1 MSNSSVFWVLF
12 MQTGAIGLYLLYKY
26 TESEPDIAGDTGDE
40 RGLGDLA
47 CEGGR
52 MAFVHD

>member
-1 MSNSSVFWVLF
+1 VSNSSVFWDLF

>member
-1 MSNSSVFWVLF
+1 MSNSSVFWNLF

-26 TESEPDIAGDTGDE
+26 TSGESDSAVDTEGEIEAADM
-40 RGLGDLA
+40 A

-52 MAFVHD
+52 MMFVHD